1 MTLPRGGGEH
11 CALACWRKGLV
22 LRDTQRLLQMRGSL
36 SGMLPGWGWYMQPEH
51 LGASQLVSLLLLK
64 VGAEL
69 PWIPGALSTLARACA
84 LTSCLSPQD
93 TAEDIHSIDS
103 CEYIWE
109 AGVGFAHSPQPN
121 YIHDLNR

>member
-1 MTLPRGGGEH
+1 
-11 CALACWRKGLV
+11 
-22 LRDTQRLLQMRGSL
+22 MRGPL
-36 SGMLPGWGWYMQPEH
+36 SGVLPGWGWYAQSEC
-51 LGASQLVSLLLLK
+51 LDASLLVSLLLLK
-64 VGAEL
+64 RAAEL
-69 PWIPGALSTLARACA
+69 PWIPLVLSALALAFCGP
-84 LTSCLSPQD
+84 TSYFSPQD